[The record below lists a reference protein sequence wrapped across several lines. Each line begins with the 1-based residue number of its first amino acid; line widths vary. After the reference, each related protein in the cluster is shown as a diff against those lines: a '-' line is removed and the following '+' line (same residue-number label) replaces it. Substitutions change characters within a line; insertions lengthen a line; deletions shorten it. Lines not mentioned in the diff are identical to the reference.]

1 METDNIL
8 DLSFYFYITS
18 LKNTKNIL
26 ILSYKIFLLFPDID
40 FRRTEYDSKIITRSY
55 LPFLAIINGSP
66 NEEEWGEKDL
76 KLCITSVYKY
86 F

>member
-1 METDNIL
+1 MVLVQYCIIHVIL
-8 DLSFYFYITS
+8 VLHIYIYTW
-18 LKNTKNIL
+18 
-26 ILSYKIFLLFPDID
+26 
-40 FRRTEYDSKIITRSY
+40 SY